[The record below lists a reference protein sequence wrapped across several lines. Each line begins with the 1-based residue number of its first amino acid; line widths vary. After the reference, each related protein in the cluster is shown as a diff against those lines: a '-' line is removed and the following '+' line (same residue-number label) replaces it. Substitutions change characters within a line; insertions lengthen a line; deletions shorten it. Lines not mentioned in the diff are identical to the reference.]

1 MTKIQRTMR
10 SITFKDALQTSKSGI
25 IKKKNI
31 NKKPVDTQ
39 DVILISSSEDED
51 DKVTLKKRLLDS
63 RLFTTKVSVSYENAL
78 IISSSDEESF

>member
-1 MTKIQRTMR
+1 MTKIQRTMC

-39 DVILISSSEDED
+39 DLILISSSEDED

-63 RLFTTKVSVSYENAL
+63 RLFTTKVAVSFENAV
-78 IISSSDEESF
+78 IISSSEEESC